1 MPLNYWARVGV
12 AANGS
17 TSLDAEAML
26 LELAGTNGPEY
37 WLAYK
42 NFYVITRYNHS
53 FHYAMAVWQ
62 LSRELEAAR
71 GPSTGLQTTP

>member
-1 MPLNYWARVGV
+1 MPLKYWSRVGV
-12 AANGS
+12 AANDA
-17 TSLDAEAML
+17 TPAEAEAML

-37 WLAYK
+37 WLAYQ

-62 LSRELEAAR
+62 LSRELKAAR
-71 GPSTGLQTTP
+71 AASIVPQTTP